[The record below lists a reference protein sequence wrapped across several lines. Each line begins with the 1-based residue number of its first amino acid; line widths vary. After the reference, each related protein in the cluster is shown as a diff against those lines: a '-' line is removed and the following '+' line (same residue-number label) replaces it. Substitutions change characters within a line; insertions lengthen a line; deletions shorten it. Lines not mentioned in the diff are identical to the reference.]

1 MRAEDIR
8 RTYLDFFRERDHH
21 VWPSASLIP
30 NDPTVFLTVAGMVP
44 FKPYFL
50 GEVTP
55 DHPRAASVQKCVR
68 IRGKL
73 DDIEVVGTTT
83 RHLTFF
89 EMLGNFS
96 FGDYFKAEAIRWAW
110 ALVTDG
116 FGFDPQRLWASV
128 YEDDDEAARLWVE
141 ETPLPAERVV
151 RRGAEDNF
159 WSMGGPGPCGPCS
172 EIFYDRGPE
181 YGADGGPDV
190 DENRY
195 LEFWNL
201 VFMQY
206 EQDANGTILG
216 ELPNKNVDTGL
227 GMERLAMLLQ
237 EQPNVY
243 ETDVIRPILDA
254 ASEATGVPYG
264 RDEASDVS
272 LRVLADH
279 ARSTSFLIADGVLP
293 SNEARGYVLRRL
305 LRRMV
310 LNARHLGTDQPVMPA
325 LTDRV
330 IATLGQAWPELRSQA
345 SLIRKITTAEEEA
358 FQRTLR
364 SGLTMLDTAIE
375 DAKRE
380 HGETEAE
387 SEAGDSEAP
396 AARPHLPAHTAFALH
411 DTHGFPIDLTVE
423 IAAERGVE
431 VDRDAFAEY
440 MQAQRDRARA
450 AAKRGDGGVPL
461 DTYRAAAGTVGSTRF
476 VGYTDTEAATEVG
489 AVLDRA
495 GMREAAEE
503 GEEVEIVLPRTP
515 FYAESGGQLGDHG
528 LIRTDTGR
536 LEITDTVAPVEGLHV
551 HRGRVVAGEVHAGQ
565 EAHAAIDVERRTSIT
580 RGHTATH
587 ILHAAIRS
595 LLGDHAQQAGSAIDS
610 GRFRF
615 DFPHF
620 EAVAPEQVAAIEDY
634 VNTRISEDYPVE
646 SFETSREEADR
657 MGAIALFG
665 EKYGERVRVV
675 RIGDFSIELCGG
687 THVDRSPEVQVFTVF
702 NEGSIS
708 ANTRRIE
715 AITGPEALDHLAK
728 ERLVAEQ
735 IAQMLK
741 VSPEEAPDRVAAL
754 MDRLRAAEKELT
766 RVRQQALLARA
777 DGLLESAERVA
788 DHSVVAGRVDE
799 ADRDGL
805 KSLALELRNRLDR
818 GVVLLGAAT
827 DDGKAMLVS
836 AVTKDLA
843 DQGVA
848 AAEVLRPAAQAV
860 GGGAGGKGDLAQAGG
875 RNAEAL
881 DDALAA
887 GRRAA
892 RDLLEGR

>member
-8 RTYLDFFRERDHH
+8 RTYLDFFRERDHR

-50 GEVTP
+50 GEVEP
-55 DHPRAASVQKCVR
+55 EHPRAASVQKCVR

-96 FGDYFKAEAIRWAW
+96 FGDYFKADAIRWAW
-110 ALVTDG
+110 ALVTEG
-116 FGFDPQRLWASV
+116 FGFEPERLWASV
-128 YEDDDEAARLWVE
+128 YEDDDEAARLWTE

-190 DENRY
+190 DENRF

-206 EQDANGTILG
+206 EQDEHGTILG

-237 EQPNVY
+237 GQPNVY

-310 LNARHLGTDQPVMPA
+310 LNARHLGTDQPVMEA
-325 LTDRV
+325 LTERV
-330 IATLGQAWPELRSQA
+330 IATLGEAWPELRSQA

-364 SGLTMLDTAIE
+364 SGLSMLDSAIE
-375 DAKRE
+375 DAKHE
-380 HGETEAE
+380 VGDD
-387 SEAGDSEAP
+387 AGQDAGRPQLP
-396 AARPHLPAHTAFALH
+396 AATAFALH

-431 VDRDAFAEY
+431 VDRDAFAEH

-461 DTYRAAAGTVGSTRF
+461 DTYRAAASTVGSTRF
-476 VGYTDTEAATEVG
+476 TGYTDAEAATQVG
-489 AVLDRA
+489 ALLDRS
-495 GMREAAEE
+495 GLREGAEE

-536 LEITDTVAPVEGLHV
+536 VEITDTVAPVEGLHV
-551 HRGRVVAGEVHAGQ
+551 HRGRVVAGEVRPHQ
-565 EAHAAIDVERRTSIT
+565 EAHAAIDVDRRASIT

-587 ILHAAIRS
+587 ILHASIRE
-595 LLGDHAQQAGSAIDS
+595 LLGDHAQQAGSAIDQ

-620 EAVAPEQVAAIEDY
+620 EAVAPDQVAGIEEY

-646 SFETSREEADR
+646 VFETSRDEADR
-657 MGAIALFG
+657 LGAIALFG

-675 RIGDFSIELCGG
+675 RIGDFSTELCGG
-687 THVDRSPEVQVFTVF
+687 THVDRTPEVQVFTVF
-702 NEGSIS
+702 DEGSIS

-735 IAQMLK
+735 VARLLK
-741 VSPEEAPDRVAAL
+741 VSPEEAPERVAAL
-754 MDRLRAAEKELT
+754 MDRLRALEKELAE
-766 RVRQQALLARA
+766 VRQQALLSRA
-777 DGLLESAERVA
+777 DGLLEAAQRIG
-788 DHSVVAGRVDE
+788 DHTVVVGRVDE

-805 KSLALELRNRLDR
+805 KSLALELRNRIGR

-827 DDGKAMLVS
+827 AEGKAMLVGAIS
-836 AVTKDLA
+836 KDLA
-843 DQGVA
+843 DDGVA

-875 RNAEAL
+875 RDAAAL
-881 DDALAA
+881 DDALDA
-887 GRRAA
+887 GARAA
-892 RDLLEGR
+892 RDVVEGR